1 MFIVLSGESLKVR
14 KQGGEGKVF
23 PQRRKNSG

>member
-14 KQGGEGKVF
+14 KQGGEGKAF
-23 PQRRKNSG
+23 PVDERKG